1 MKKANATSTA
11 NQANTNNTILNEKEV
26 NTMTINEMLKNEHT
40 TTTTTA
46 KGNTTEK
53 RVILKQS
60 DFIAVYGKEDGR
72 AIKKGYTAR
81 MRELSGA
88 ISKYINNDINIADA
102 VKKLQAV
109 YDYLHTSCNVDKI
122 TAQKLDIKYIIN
134 DFSRVTV
141 KDGEIIKIDKLESGL
156 QKSVEDC
163 VYMHLNGKRPQV
175 VTLEKRHEMQA
186 EKREKAKA
194 QKQTTK
200 KAK

>member
-1 MKKANATSTA
+1 MKKANATTA
-11 NQANTNNTILNEKEV
+11 TTNNNNVKDEKI
-26 NTMTINEMLKNEHT
+26 MSINEMLKTAHT

-60 DFIAVYGKEDGR
+60 DFIAVYGKDDGR
-72 AIKKGYTAR
+72 AIKKAYTSR
-81 MRELSGA
+81 IRDLSGA
-88 ISKYINNDINIADA
+88 ISKYVNSDVTIADA
-102 VKKLQAV
+102 VKSLQAV
-109 YDYLHTSCNVDKI
+109 YDYLNTSCNVDKI
-122 TAQKLDIKYIIN
+122 TAQKLDVKYIIN

-141 KDGEIIKIDKLESGL
+141 KDGELVKIDKLESGL

-163 VYMHLNGKRPQV
+163 IYMHLNGKRPQII
-175 VTLEKRHEMQA
+175 TLEKRHEMQA

-194 QKQTTK
+194 QKQATK

>member
-1 MKKANATSTA
+1 MKNTNTTS
-11 NQANTNNTILNEKEV
+11 QANTNNTILNEKDV
-26 NTMTINEMLKNEHT
+26 NTMTINEMLKTAHT
-40 TTTTTA
+40 TTATTA

-60 DFIAVYGKEDGR
+60 DFVAVYGKDDGR
-72 AIKKGYTAR
+72 AIKKGYIAR
-81 MRELSGA
+81 ISDLSGA
-88 ISKYINNDINIADA
+88 ISQYINSDVAIADA
-102 VKKLQAV
+102 VKKLQSV
-109 YDYLHTSCNVDKI
+109 YDYLNTTCNVEKM

-141 KDGEIIKIDKLESGL
+141 KDGEIVKVDKLESGL

-194 QKQTTK
+194 QKQATK
-200 KAK
+200 RAK

>member
-1 MKKANATSTA
+1 
-11 NQANTNNTILNEKEV
+11 
-26 NTMTINEMLKNEHT
+26 
-40 TTTTTA
+40 
-46 KGNTTEK
+46 
-53 RVILKQS
+53 
-60 DFIAVYGKEDGR
+60 
-72 AIKKGYTAR
+72 

>member
-1 MKKANATSTA
+1 MKKTNTT
-11 NQANTNNTILNEKEV
+11 NQANTNNTILNEKDV

-72 AIKKGYTAR
+72 VIKKGYTAR
-81 MRELSGA
+81 VRDLSGA
-88 ISKYINNDINIADA
+88 ISKYINSDIAIADA

-109 YDYLHTSCNVDKI
+109 YDYLHTSCNVDKM
-122 TAQKLDIKYIIN
+122 TAQKLDVKYIIN

-141 KDGEIIKIDKLESGL
+141 KDGELVKIDKLESGL

-163 VYMHLNGKRPQV
+163 IYMHLNGKRPQV
-175 VTLEKRHEMQA
+175 ITLEKRHALQV

-194 QKQTTK
+194 QKQASK
-200 KAK
+200 NAK

>member
-1 MKKANATSTA
+1 MKNTNTT
-11 NQANTNNTILNEKEV
+11 NQANTNNTKNNTKEQ
-26 NTMTINEMLKNEHT
+26 NTMSINEMLKSAHT

-60 DFIAVYGKEDGR
+60 DFIAVYGKDDGR
-72 AIKKGYTAR
+72 AIKKGYASR
-81 MRELSGA
+81 IRELSGT
-88 ISKYINNDINIADA
+88 ISKYINSDISIADA

-109 YDYLHTSCNVDKI
+109 YDYLHTSCNVDQI

-156 QKSVEDC
+156 QKSIEDC
-163 VYMHLNGKRPQV
+163 IYMHLNGKRPQI

-194 QKQTTK
+194 QKQATK

>member
-1 MKKANATSTA
+1 
-11 NQANTNNTILNEKEV
+11 
-26 NTMTINEMLKNEHT
+26 MTINEMLKTTHT

-60 DFIAVYGKEDGR
+60 DFIAVYGKDDGR
-72 AIKKGYTAR
+72 AIKKGYIAR
-81 MRELSGA
+81 IRDLSSA
-88 ISKYINNDINIADA
+88 ISKYINSDIAIADA

-109 YDYLHTSCNVDKI
+109 YDYLNTSCNVDKI
-122 TAQKLDIKYIIN
+122 TAQKLDIKYIVN

-175 VTLEKRHEMQA
+175 ITLEKRHEMQT

-194 QKQTTK
+194 EKQAK
-200 KAK
+200 KTATAKK

>member
-1 MKKANATSTA
+1 
-11 NQANTNNTILNEKEV
+11 
-26 NTMTINEMLKNEHT
+26 MTINEMLKTAHT

-60 DFIAVYGKEDGR
+60 DFIAVYGKDDGR

-81 MRELSGA
+81 IRELSGA
-88 ISKYINNDINIADA
+88 ISKYINSDIAIADA

-122 TAQKLDIKYIIN
+122 TAQKLDVKYIIN

-141 KDGEIIKIDKLESGL
+141 KDGEIVKIDKLESGL
-156 QKSVEDC
+156 QKAIEDC
-163 VYMHLNGKRPQV
+163 LYMHLNGKRPQV
-175 VTLEKRHEMQA
+175 ITLEKRHE
-186 EKREKAKA
+186 EKAKRREEARA
-194 QKQTTK
+194 QKQASK
-200 KAK
+200 NAK